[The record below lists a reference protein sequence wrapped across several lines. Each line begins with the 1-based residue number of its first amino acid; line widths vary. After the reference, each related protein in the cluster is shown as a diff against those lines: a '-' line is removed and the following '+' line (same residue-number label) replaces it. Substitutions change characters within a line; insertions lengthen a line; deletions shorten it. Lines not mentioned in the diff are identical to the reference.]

1 MAKFNIETPDDPNV
15 KYFSYTAS
23 YKPGWF
29 DIMRKPWQVIHDIDG
44 ANDGL
49 VSLSSQRWGVVKG
62 NLEDV
67 NHRALAK
74 RRTRDADILSGS
86 HRLASAVRFSSSPLS
101 PGFVLLLGA

>member
-1 MAKFNIETPDDPNV
+1 MAKFNIETPDDPAV

-29 DIMRKPWQVIHDIDG
+29 DIMRKSWQVIHDVEA

-49 VSLSSQRWGVVKG
+49 VSVASQRWGDVQG

-67 NHRALAK
+67 NHRAL
-74 RRTRDADILSGS
+74 
-86 HRLASAVRFSSSPLS
+86 FSSGRCMLVLS
-101 PGFVLLLGA
+101 VDARVAGLL